1 MNCLI
6 CGAQLPVGAMFCG
19 ECGSSSTVTPQTR
32 KRPDPRPGDTTVIQ
46 PLRRNTVISVPVVSV
61 PIAGPAPAPVLPA
74 PVPAPVRA
82 PVPVPVLPAPVDA
95 PLLPAPVL
103 PAPVLPAPV
112 LPAPVFSVSV
122 EIPDP
127 DPAPAPLSVQP
138 AAPSATSSS
147 FDAAP
152 SAASLFVLQFST
164 GETISA
170 LGTGLIGRR
179 PLPQPTEHV
188 DILVQINDL
197 GRSVSKSHLEFGQH
211 EGEFWVSDRFSGN
224 GTIIRRP
231 DAVLVRCEP
240 GRRYLVPRGSRV
252 EIADQFFILN

>member
-19 ECGSSSTVTPQTR
+19 ECGSSSTATPLTR
-32 KRPDPRPGDTTVIQ
+32 KRPDPRPSDTTVIL
-46 PLRRNTVISVPVVSV
+46 PLRRRSVISVPVVSV
-61 PIAGPAPAPVLPA
+61 PVVSVPVVVPVVSAPVEFPVVSAPVDVPADIPVVAVPVEASA
-74 PVPAPVRA
+74 PVPLQAPEPAAVPLQA
-82 PVPVPVLPAPVDA
+82 PEPA
-95 PLLPAPVL
+95 
-103 PAPVLPAPV
+103 
-112 LPAPVFSVSV
+112 
-122 EIPDP
+122 
-127 DPAPAPLSVQP
+127 
-138 AAPSATSSS
+138 AAPS
-147 FDAAP
+147 
-152 SAASLFVLQFST
+152 ASLFVLQFST

-179 PLPQPTEHV
+179 PLPQPTERV

-211 EGEFWVSDRFSGN
+211 DGEFWVSDRFSGN

-231 DAVLVRCEP
+231 DAVAVRCEP
-240 GRRYLVPRGSRV
+240 GRRYLVPRGSRI